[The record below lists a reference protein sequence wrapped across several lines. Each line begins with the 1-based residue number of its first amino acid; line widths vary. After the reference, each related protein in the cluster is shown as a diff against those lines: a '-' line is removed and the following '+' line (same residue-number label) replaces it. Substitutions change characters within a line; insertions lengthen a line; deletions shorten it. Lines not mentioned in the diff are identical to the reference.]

1 MRRDAAAYLA
11 WLAVLGLC
19 LHYGPVVRP
28 FLDGPRG
35 HLAAWAAGLVGA
47 WLAALAV
54 WRWSRLRPPR
64 RAPAGRRLVAVA
76 AGLALLAWWQ
86 PLFIERL
93 HLFLY
98 GVLGWL
104 GWRLAGWRAAGWRRA
119 AWAAG
124 LAAAAGLADE
134 AVQHLHPERVF
145 DLRDVATNAASAAL
159 VVLAA
164 RALHPEAPGAGR
176 A

>member
-1 MRRDAAAYLA
+1 MRGDAIAYAA

-19 LHYGPVVRP
+19 LHYGPLVRP

-35 HLAAWAAGLVGA
+35 HLAAWAAGLAAA
-47 WLAALAV
+47 WVAALVV
-54 WRWSRLRPPR
+54 WRWARLRPPE
-64 RAPAGRRLVAVA
+64 RAPAGRRLLAVA
-76 AGLALLAWWQ
+76 AGLAVLAWWQ

-104 GWRLAGWRAAGWRRA
+104 GWRLAGWWSAGRRRA

-124 LAAAAGLADE
+124 LAAAAGLLDE
-134 AVQHLHPERVF
+134 AVQHVHPERVF

-159 VVLAA
+159 VVAAA
-164 RALHPEAPGAGR
+164 RALDPAEKPGG
-176 A
+176 